1 MRFRPLLALSIISN
15 KQTRLYSSIKNIEKP
30 SCNTCKFYNPESFTN
45 FDSTS
50 SKCLLY
56 GNKNLHD
63 GNIEYLYAT
72 ECRKNESACGE
83 EGKLYEPDKFIVVKK
98 MSHNFSRFKF
108 VYSVVFLYISL
119 LFLKLQIN

>member
-1 MRFRPLLALSIISN
+1 MRFRPLLALSILSN
-15 KQTRLYSSIKNIEKP
+15 KQTRMYSSIKNIEKP

-72 ECRKNESACGE
+72 ECRKNESTCGE
-83 EGKLYEPDKFIVVKK
+83 EGKLYEPDKFIHIKK
-98 MSHNFSRFKF
+98 ISHNFSRYNYLYFI
-108 VYSVVFLYISL
+108 VILYSSL

>member
-1 MRFRPLLALSIISN
+1 MRFRPFLALSILSN
-15 KQTRLYSSIKNIEKP
+15 KQTQLYSTIKNVDKP
-30 SCNTCKFYNPESFTN
+30 ACNTCKFYNPEEFTN

-72 ECRKNESACGE
+72 ECRKNESTCGE
-83 EGKLYEPDKFIVVKK
+83 EGKLYEKENNIYVKK
-98 MSHNFSRFKF
+98 IYHNFSTYKF
-108 VYSVVFLYISL
+108 FYFIIFLYSSL
-119 LFLKLQIN
+119 FFLNYK

>member
-1 MRFRPLLALSIISN
+1 MRFRPLLALSILSN

-30 SCNTCKFYNPESFTN
+30 SCNTCKFYNPEEYTY
-45 FDSTS
+45 FDSTT

-72 ECRKNESACGE
+72 ECRKNESTCGE
-83 EGKLYEPDKFIVVKK
+83 QGKLYEPDKFIHIKK
-98 MSHNFSRFKF
+98 MSHNLSRFKV
-108 VYSVVFLYISL
+108 VYFIGFLYSSL
-119 LFLKLQIN
+119 LFLKLQLK